1 MGYRDAVDSPGHY
14 EFGSFQCRIRTIR
27 NLEIAFI
34 PPEGGREENN
44 ELEQKDE
51 VL

>member
-1 MGYRDAVDSPGHY
+1 MGYREIMDSPGRY
-14 EFGSFQCRIRTIR
+14 ELGSFPCRIRTIR

-34 PPEGGREENN
+34 PPKGGREENN

-51 VL
+51 VV